1 MTSNDFSFLKKTSPF
16 AENISLK
23 NPSLCHKLT
32 GRQTDIKGQTDRQT
46 DRQVDTQSSF
56 GWKLMGDDNP
66 LRGPD
71 KISPVRG
78 ANVKNN
84 LRL

>member
-1 MTSNDFSFLKKTSPF
+1 MTFLFLKRQVHLPKTS
-16 AENISLK
+16 ALK
-23 NPSLCHKLT
+23 KSQRSSQT
-32 GRQTDIKGQTDRQT
+32 DRQTNRHKGTNRQT